1 MKWNYDF
8 YIASSVVLIVLI
20 IYYYRVAELNRL
32 SRRIYGYF
40 QIICLACCVTD
51 MFSTAFLMKY
61 FPDMVGL
68 NYFGQMV
75 GYSFQH
81 LIPCMYFFYIVSMA
95 RDMEVIRKKMFFWAI
110 PAIIEQL
117 MIWTDYFTD
126 ALFSYS
132 ASEGYRRGPFMVV
145 LIICTVYYFAAAIFQ
160 AFSKKSVL
168 AKRYKLVTIW
178 FMFLSFAAMLAQM
191 LIPELVVIGASS
203 ALGCLIM
210 QMTLQ
215 NPILISQA
223 NHKEIEARQAAEEAN
238 RAKTTFLA
246 NMSHEIRTPMNA
258 ICGMADILEK
268 CELTPLEHEYVETI
282 QTAAESLLS
291 IINDVLDFSK
301 IDAGKMELCPVE
313 YRFDTFLEG
322 IENVIAARI
331 FDKKL
336 EFEVS
341 ISEGIPVYMYGD
353 YAKINQVLINI
364 LSNAVK
370 FTDSGKIKLDIS
382 SKQINKSIIELSFAV
397 SDTGIGIKKED
408 MDKLFNQFSQ
418 VDAMRNRKREGTGL
432 GLALAK
438 KIAQMMGGDI
448 DVESEYNVG
457 SCFTARL
464 KQRVCNDESEELRK
478 KAAEKYKSKT
488 IFLYENDYESRT
500 HLIEIFEQL
509 KLRVICINSI
519 DEIGREVYN
528 IYSDEQ
534 KIFVYNYNAYLRV
547 KNKFSSKELF
557 ERVKNIALL
566 EFYTVFEENEMPGL
580 YIRKPYD
587 LFKIYRVLFEEKSD
601 GYNANDSG
609 KSLKN
614 GYTDNSLMQLDNAD
628 VEVDKSRS
636 NIEINQPES
645 RQKAVNG
652 IDNDIGKKQESV
664 TAQSHSDADGK
675 DESSD
680 IYTSDMKTS
689 DDVFKNVRVAVV
701 DDNKVNLRVAVT
713 QLRQLGVLA
722 EVFSSGG
729 AIIKALERERKYDMI
744 FMDHMMPEMDGIE
757 TTKVIRNMASSNC
770 KDVPIIAL
778 TANAV
783 TGVEREYKEAGMNG
797 WMFKP
802 VKLDDFKEILLK
814 FVSKEKVS

>member
-20 IYYYRVAELNRL
+20 IYYYRVAELNKL

-51 MFSTAFLMKY
+51 MFSTAVLMKY

-95 RDMEVIRKKMFFWAI
+95 RDMEVIRKKMLFWAI

-132 ASEGYRRGPFMVV
+132 ASGGYRRGPFMVV
-145 LIICTVYYFAAAIFQ
+145 LIICTIYYFAAAIFQ

-268 CELTPLEHEYVETI
+268 CELTSLEHEYVETI

-313 YRFDTFLEG
+313 YHFDTFIEG

-408 MDKLFNQFSQ
+408 MGKLFNQFSQ

-448 DVESEYNVG
+448 EVQSEYNVG

-464 KQRVCNDESEELRK
+464 KQKVCNDESEELRK
-478 KAAEKYKSKT
+478 EAAEKYSNKI
-488 IFLYENDYESRT
+488 IFLYESDYESRT

-528 IYSDEQ
+528 MYSDEQ

-547 KNKFSSKELF
+547 KNRFAGKELF
-557 ERVKNIALL
+557 KRVKNIALL

-601 GYNANDSG
+601 GYNVNDSG
-609 KSLKN
+609 KSLKK
-614 GYTDNSLMQLDNAD
+614 GYTDNALIRLDNAD
-628 VEVDKSRS
+628 VEVDKSKLH
-636 NIEINQPES
+636 IE
-645 RQKAVNG
+645 VN
-652 IDNDIGKKQESV
+652 KSKTSQ
-664 TAQSHSDADGK
+664 TDADGIEK
-675 DESSD
+675 KPGSVAVQNHSDVDSKKKSSD
-680 IYTSDMKTS
+680 TQAASYMNTSGDI
-689 DDVFKNVRVAVV
+689 FKNVRVAVV

-722 EVFSSGG
+722 EVFSSGS
-729 AIIKALERERKYDMI
+729 AIVKALERGRKYDMI

-757 TTKVIRNMASSNC
+757 TTKVIRNMASQNC
-770 KDVPIIAL
+770 KDIPIIAL

-783 TGVEREYKEAGMNG
+783 TGVEKEYKEAGMNG

-802 VKLDDFKEILLK
+802 VKLDDFKDTLLK

>member
-8 YIASSVVLIVLI
+8 CIASSVVLIVLI
-20 IYYYRVAELNRL
+20 IYYYRVAELNKL

-40 QIICLACCVTD
+40 QIICLASCVTD
-51 MFSTAFLMKY
+51 MFSTVVLRKY
-61 FPDMVGL
+61 FPDMTGL

-75 GYSFQH
+75 GYTFQH

-95 RDMEVIRKKMFFWAI
+95 RDIKTIRKKMLFWAI
-110 PAIIEQL
+110 PAIIEQA

-132 ASEGYRRGPFMVV
+132 VSEGYRRGPFMPV
-145 LIICTVYYFAAAIFQ
+145 LIVCTVYYFAAAIVQ
-160 AFSKKSVL
+160 AVSKESVL
-168 AKRYKLVTIW
+168 ERRYKLVTIW
-178 FMFLSFAAMLAQM
+178 FMLLSFAAMLIQM
-191 LIPELVVIGASS
+191 LNPEIVVIGASS

-215 NPILISQA
+215 NNILIRQA

-238 RAKTTFLA
+238 RAKSTFLA

-313 YRFDTFLEG
+313 YRFDSFIEG
-322 IENVIAARI
+322 IENVISARI

-336 EFEVS
+336 KFEVS
-341 ISEGIPVYMYGD
+341 MSEGIPIYMYGD
-353 YAKINQVLINI
+353 YAKINQILINI

-370 FTDSGKIKLDIS
+370 FTDSGKIKLDIR
-382 SKQINKSIIELSFAV
+382 SKQINKNTIELSFAV

-438 KIAQMMGGDI
+438 KIAQLMGGDI
-448 DVESEYNVG
+448 EVRSEYNVG
-457 SCFTARL
+457 SCFTARIN
-464 KQRVCNDESEELRK
+464 QRICNDDSEELRRE
-478 KAAEKYKSKT
+478 AADKYRNKT
-488 IFLYENDYESRT
+488 IFLYENDYSSRT

-509 KLRVICINSI
+509 NLHVICINSI

-534 KIFVYNYNAYLRV
+534 KLFVYNYNAYLRV
-547 KNKFSSKELF
+547 KNKFSSMELLKKI
-557 ERVKNIALL
+557 KNIALL

-601 GYNANDSG
+601 GYNVNASG
-609 KSLKN
+609 KLLKN
-614 GYTDNSLMQLDNAD
+614 GYADNSLIKLDNAD

-636 NIEINQPES
+636 YKENNQPES
-645 RQKAVNG
+645 RQKAVNVS
-652 IDNDIGKKQESV
+652 DNDIEKAQESV
-664 TAQSHSDADGK
+664 DVRENTNRNIKEENFEKQDSAVKVSG
-675 DESSD
+675 
-680 IYTSDMKTS
+680 DM
-689 DDVFKNVRVAVV
+689 FKNVRVAIV

-713 QLRQLGVLA
+713 QLRQLGVMA
-722 EVFSSGG
+722 EVFLSGG

-757 TTKVIRNMASSNC
+757 TTKVIRNMASQDC

>member
-75 GYSFQH
+75 GYTFQH

-95 RDMEVIRKKMFFWAI
+95 RDMEVIRKRMFFWAI
-110 PAIIEQL
+110 PAIIEQI

-132 ASEGYRRGPFMVV
+132 VSEGYRRGPLMIV
-145 LIICTVYYFAAAIFQ
+145 LIVCTIYYFAAAIFQ
-160 AFSKKSVL
+160 AFSKNSVL
-168 AKRYKLVTIW
+168 EKRYKLVTIW

-215 NPILISQA
+215 NPILIRQA

-313 YRFDTFLEG
+313 YRFDTFIEG

-341 ISEGIPVYMYGD
+341 MSEGIPVYMYGD
-353 YAKINQVLINI
+353 YAKINQILINI

-408 MDKLFNQFSQ
+408 MGKLFNQFSQ

-457 SCFTARL
+457 SCFTARI
-464 KQRVCNDESEELRK
+464 KQRVCNDESEELRR
-478 KAAEKYKSKT
+478 KAAEKYSSR
-488 IFLYENDYESRT
+488 IVFLYENDYESRT

-528 IYSDEQ
+528 MYSDEQ

-547 KNKFSSKELF
+547 KNRFSGRELF
-557 ERVKNIALL
+557 KRVKNIALL

-587 LFKIYRVLFEEKSD
+587 LFKIYRVLFEDKSD
-601 GYNANDSG
+601 EYKVYGSDRQ
-609 KSLKN
+609 KN
-614 GYTDNSLMQLDNAD
+614 TNNSLIQSSDAD
-628 VEVDKSRS
+628 VEVSRS
-636 NIEINQPES
+636 DVEKDMSKNGRKDTDGIE
-645 RQKAVNG
+645 
-652 IDNDIGKKQESV
+652 NDIEKKPESV
-664 TAQSHSDADGK
+664 TVQSHSDADSK

-680 IYTSDMKTS
+680 IHTSDMKTS
-689 DDVFKNVRVAVV
+689 DDIFKNVRVAVV

-713 QLRQLGVLA
+713 QLRQLGVLT

-729 AIIKALERERKYDMI
+729 AIVKALERGREYDMI

-757 TTKVIRNMASSNC
+757 TTKVIRNMASQNC

-802 VKLDDFKEILLK
+802 VKLDNFKEILLK